1 MEIPRQQYTEE
12 FKQEAVKLV
21 RESGLSITEVG
32 RRLSIPPMTLKNWVY
47 RNQNPKTSVGSS
59 LRPVTEL
66 EAENSRLR
74 KELAESRLESE
85 ILKKAM
91 AYFAKESLP
100 GTRR

>member
-1 MEIPRQQYTEE
+1 MLAFIDEE
-12 FKQEAVKLV
+12 
-21 RESGLSITEVG
+21 GG
-32 RRLSIPPMTLKNWVY
+32 
-47 RNQNPKTSVGSS
+47 
-59 LRPVTEL
+59 
-66 EAENSRLR
+66 EAEMSRLH